1 MLSLVTEWIQLTKE
15 YDSNKLYLMKSLL
28 YSVLFS
34 LTFVSF
40 SFALDIN
47 DIAPSFSLRDNN
59 GKNFYLSDYIGAKK
73 KEPVKGVIIN
83 FFASYC
89 KPCKNELP
97 VINRLIDEFRAK
109 GIEVVIIGYSED
121 FDKIEEMLT
130 PLKINKPI
138 ILSDKYGKVGE
149 KYGVRGLPMTVFIGS
164 DGRIKDFIRGELPD
178 IEKVMLE
185 KAGKLL
191 K

>member
-1 MLSLVTEWIQLTKE
+1 
-15 YDSNKLYLMKSLL
+15 MKSLL